1 MLENIFEHKAVLEVY
16 EVGGS
21 VQKNKFK
28 DIDLLIILEDD
39 SKELFQL
46 YIKNSYNTEKIDDS
60 IRILN
65 KDYKDIN
72 LALYYEN
79 EIIKKINVYTELNSP
94 LGEKREWT
102 IGYWIPEIFIND
114 ILNSKILYT
123 NTNKNIKNTALNKKK
138 EIEKNIVD
146 KIKKE
151 IYIKIALLE
160 ENKFINDS
168 LKVDVIMS
176 LLRLKQLKKSNK
188 RKNFL
193 DLIRENNLS
202 IEKLYNLNNNVFKNN
217 VENIL
222 KEMK

>member
-1 MLENIFEHKAVLEVY
+1 MLENIFEHNAVLEVY

-21 VQKNKFK
+21 VKKNKFK

-39 SKELFQL
+39 SKELFQQ
-46 YIKNSYNTEKIDDS
+46 YIKNSYNTEKVDDS

-79 EIIKKINVYTELNSP
+79 EIINKINVYTELNSP
-94 LGEKREWT
+94 LGEKREWA

-123 NTNKNIKNTALNKKK
+123 NTNRNIKNIALNKKK
-138 EIEKNIVD
+138 EIEKNIID

-151 IYIKIALLE
+151 IYIKVTLLE
-160 ENKFINDS
+160 GNKFINDS

-176 LLRLKQLKKSNK
+176 LLRLKQLKQNNE

-202 IEKLYNLNNNVFKNN
+202 IEKLYTLNNNVFKNN